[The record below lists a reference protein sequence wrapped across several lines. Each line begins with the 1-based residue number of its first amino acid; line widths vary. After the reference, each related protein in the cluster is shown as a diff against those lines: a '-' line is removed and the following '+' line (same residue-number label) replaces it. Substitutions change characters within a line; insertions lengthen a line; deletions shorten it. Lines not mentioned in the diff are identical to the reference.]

1 MLESFWKKINLG
13 PRVKKTSRILTR
25 DQLFAISREFQIRE
39 IIRRNEAINENAN
52 FNSKIW
58 KNRI

>member
-13 PRVKKTSRILTR
+13 PRVKKTPRILTR
-25 DQLFAISREFQIRE
+25 DQLFAISREFQFRE
-39 IIRRNEAINENAN
+39 IIRRNEAINENPN
-52 FNSKIW
+52 FNSNIW